1 MKKLLR
7 ISLFIIFSLGLV
19 HAVSA
24 EEGEID
30 APRLYKKKCRKCH
43 DRDGSGTTPAGKKL
57 KVKDYS
63 TAEDQAKFT
72 DEEAAKAIREG
83 VKDDA
88 GKELMEAYPDYTDE
102 EIKALVVLIRSF
114 APAE

>member
-1 MKKLLR
+1 MKRFLR
-7 ISLFIIFSLGLV
+7 FFFFVLFSLALV
-19 HAVSA
+19 HMVSA

-43 DRDGSGTTPAGKKL
+43 DTDGSGTTPAGKKL
-57 KVKDYS
+57 KVKDY
-63 TAEDQAKFT
+63 TKAEVQAEFT

-83 VKDDA
+83 IKDDD
-88 GKELMEAYPDYTDE
+88 GEDLMDPYPDFTDE
-102 EIKALVVLIRSF
+102 EIKALVELVRSF